1 VSRIELDAAAP
12 PAPPPPPPLTLF
24 ARGPFQAGGV
34 IVLDE
39 DEAHHVRVRRLEDGE
54 AVRLVDGKGGIATAR
69 LAREKEAF
77 VARVVATTLVPAPP
91 ETELWIGAGD
101 RDRFLDVV
109 EKATELGAT
118 KILPIITERSQQVA
132 TRFQAVHVEKASR
145 RAREATKQCGTAWTP
160 LVQQPVPLSEA
171 LRGKG
176 RAVRLL
182 ASARGGRVPAL
193 READHVQWVVGPEG
207 GFTEAEAAAIQ
218 AAGFK
223 PVALWRST
231 LRFDTAALAALA
243 LVAQAR
249 LDTSLSGSHP

>member
-1 VSRIELDAAAP
+1 
-12 PAPPPPPPLTLF
+12 
-24 ARGPFQAGGV
+24 
-34 IVLDE
+34 
-39 DEAHHVRVRRLEDGE
+39 VRVRRLEEGA

-69 LAREKEAF
+69 LAKEKEVL

-91 ETELWIGAGD
+91 ATELMVGAGD

-118 KILPIITERSQQVA
+118 KIQPIITERSQQVA

-160 LVQQPVPLSEA
+160 VVAQPVPLAEA
-171 LRGKG
+171 LRGRS

-182 ASARGGRVPAL
+182 ASAQGGAVPAL
-193 READHVQWVVGPEG
+193 KESDHVQWLVGPEG
-207 GFTEAEAAAIQ
+207 GFTEPELTLIGG
-218 AAGFK
+218 AGFK

-243 LVAQAR
+243 LIAQAR
-249 LDTSLSGSHP
+249 MDTSLKGSQA

>member
-1 VSRIELDAAAP
+1 
-12 PAPPPPPPLTLF
+12 
-24 ARGPFQAGGV
+24 
-34 IVLDE
+34 
-39 DEAHHVRVRRLEDGE
+39 VRVRRLEEGE

-69 LAREKEAF
+69 LASEKEAL

-91 ETELWIGAGD
+91 ATELLVGAGD

-109 EKATELGAT
+109 EKSTELGAT
-118 KILPIITERSQQVA
+118 RIQPVITERSQQVA
-132 TRFQAVHVEKASR
+132 TRFQAVHVEKATR

-160 LVQQPVPLSEA
+160 VVAQPVPLAEL
-171 LRGKG
+171 LRGRS

-182 ASARGGRVPAL
+182 ASTQGGLMPAL
-193 READHVQWVVGPEG
+193 KESDQVQWLVGPEG
-207 GFTEAEAAAIQ
+207 GFTEAELSRIQ
-218 AAGFK
+218 SAGFK

-249 LDTSLSGSHP
+249 LDTSLSGSQA

>member
-1 VSRIELDAAAP
+1 MIPFELDVPDAP
-12 PAPPPPPPLTLF
+12 ASPPPPLTLF

-39 DEAHHVRVRRLEDGE
+39 DEAHHVRVRRLEDGA

-69 LAREKEAF
+69 LAKEKEAL

-91 ETELWIGAGD
+91 ATELLVGAGD

-118 KILPIITERSQQVA
+118 KIQPIITERSQQVA

-145 RAREATKQCGTAWTP
+145 RAREATKQCGSAWTP
-160 LVQQPVPLSEA
+160 LVAQPVPLAEA
-171 LRGKG
+171 LKGKG
-176 RAVRLL
+176 RAIRLL
-182 ASARGGRVPAL
+182 ASAQGGAVPAL
-193 READHVQWVVGPEG
+193 KESDQVQWLVGPEG
-207 GFTEAEAAAIQ
+207 GFTGSELATIQ
-218 AAGFK
+218 AGGFK

-249 LDTSLSGSHP
+249 LDTSHSGSHA